1 MSTSISII
9 GASGAVGSMLA
20 VHLLRGGL
28 LKSADRL
35 QLVGHGIASSSAQ
48 LLSNRIDLLDAFD
61 DEGVDIEVVA
71 NIEDVDGDI
80 VLICAGVS
88 LPGNLVDRRDWGKTN
103 LALFEQIAR
112 VCCRRVPDALFVVVS
127 NPVEL
132 AVKVFSEKLGRERVI
147 GMGAE
152 QDSLGFARAIAHD
165 LDISRQYVMATVLGE
180 HGQAMVPV
188 WSSVQLKSM
197 DQRLSNKLAR
207 MKEESATVPLTERV
221 LELRAKVLEFIEA
234 QRVSEAY
241 ETTRQAL
248 PDARIFVQ
256 PFITWY
262 TMHSTPNATAN
273 STLRFLTAARD
284 DGATPLHGQVL
295 LRGEFLGIEG
305 VCGVPLAV
313 SRQGWE
319 ADAGDSLSPE
329 EQYRVLQAAR
339 SIDMYISS
347 VLLS

>member
-20 VHLLRGGL
+20 VHVLRGGV

-35 QLVGHGIASSSAQ
+35 QLVGHGVLSSSAH

-61 DEGVDIEVVA
+61 DEGVDVEVVA

-80 VLICAGVS
+80 VLICAGLS
-88 LPGNLVDRRDWGKTN
+88 LPGTLVDRRDWGKSN
-103 LALFEQIAR
+103 LALFEQIAEA
-112 VCCRRVPDALFVVVS
+112 CCRRVPDALFVIVS

-132 AVKVFSEKLGRERVI
+132 AVKVFSEKLGRERVV

-152 QDSLGFARAIAHD
+152 QDSLRFARAIAHD
-165 LDISRQYVMATVLGE
+165 LDISRQYVTATVLGE

-188 WSSVQLKSM
+188 WSSVQLKST
-197 DQRLSNKLAR
+197 DQRLSDELAR
-207 MKEESATVPLTERV
+207 MKAKSAALPLEERV
-221 LELRAKVLEFIEA
+221 IKLKARVLEFIEA
-234 QRVSEAY
+234 QQVNDAY
-241 ETTRQAL
+241 EATRQAL

-256 PFITWY
+256 PFITWH

-273 STLRFLTAARD
+273 STLRFLTAALAD
-284 DGATPLHGQVL
+284 NATPLHGQVL

-313 SRQGWE
+313 SRRGWTV
-319 ADAGDSLSPE
+319 DAVGSLSPE
-329 EQYRVLQAAR
+329 ERQRVLQAAR
-339 SIDMYISS
+339 SIDMYVSS
-347 VLLS
+347 VLPS

>member
-1 MSTSISII
+1 VSTSISII

-35 QLVGHGIASSSAQ
+35 QLVGHGILSSSAQ
-48 LLSNRIDLLDAFD
+48 LLSNRIDLMDAFD
-61 DEGVDIEVVA
+61 DEGVDVEVVG
-71 NIEDVDGDI
+71 NIEDVDGEI

-88 LPGNLVDRRDWGKTN
+88 LPGNLADRRDWGKTN
-103 LALFEQIAR
+103 LALFEQIAE
-112 VCCRRVPDALFVVVS
+112 VCCRRVPDALFIVVS

-152 QDSLGFARAIAHD
+152 QDSLRFARAIAHD
-165 LDISRQYVMATVLGE
+165 LGISRQYVMATVLGE

-188 WSSVQLKSM
+188 WSSVQLRSM
-197 DQRLSNKLAR
+197 DQRLSDELAR
-207 MKEESATVPLTERV
+207 MKEQSAAFPLEERV
-221 LELRAKVLEFIEA
+221 LKLRAGVLECIEA
-234 QRVSEAY
+234 QQVSEAY

-256 PFITWY
+256 PFITWRI
-262 TMHSTPNATAN
+262 THSTPNATAN
-273 STLRFLTAARD
+273 STLRFLTAALAD
-284 DGATPLHGQVL
+284 NATPLHGQVL
-295 LRGEFLGIEG
+295 LHGEFLGIEG
-305 VCGVPLAV
+305 ICGVPLAV
-313 SRQGWE
+313 SRHGWRV
-319 ADAGDSLSPE
+319 DAGGSLSPG
-329 EQYRVLQAAR
+329 EQHQVLQAAK
-339 SIDMYISS
+339 SIDTYVSN

>member
-28 LKSADRL
+28 LKGADRL

-48 LLSNRIDLLDAFD
+48 LLSNRIDLMDAFD
-61 DEGVDIEVVA
+61 DEGVDVEVVA
-71 NIEDVDGDI
+71 NTEDVDGDI

-88 LPGNLVDRRDWGKTN
+88 LPGNL
-103 LALFEQIAR
+103 ALFEQIAEI
-112 VCCRRVPDALFVVVS
+112 CCRRVPDALFVIVS

-152 QDSLGFARAIAHD
+152 QDSLRFARAIAHD
-165 LDISRQYVMATVLGE
+165 LGISRQYVVATVLGE

-197 DQRLSNKLAR
+197 DQRLSNELAR
-207 MKEESATVPLTERV
+207 MKEQSATLPLEERV
-221 LELRAKVLEFIEA
+221 TKLRAKVLEFIEA
-234 QRVSEAY
+234 QQVNEAY

-256 PFITWY
+256 PFITWH

-273 STLRFLTAARD
+273 STLRFLTATLA
-284 DGATPLHGQVL
+284 GNATPLHGQVL

-313 SRQGWE
+313 SRHGWKV
-319 ADAGDSLSPE
+319 DAGDSLSPE
-329 EQYRVLQAAR
+329 EQRRVLQAAR
-339 SIDMYISS
+339 SIDMYVSS
-347 VLLS
+347 VFLN

>member
-1 MSTSISII
+1 VSTSISII

-35 QLVGHGIASSSAQ
+35 QLVGHGILSSSAQ
-48 LLSNRIDLLDAFD
+48 LLSNRIDLMDAFD
-61 DEGVDIEVVA
+61 DEGVDVEVVG

-88 LPGNLVDRRDWGKTN
+88 LPGNLADRRDWGKTN
-103 LALFEQIAR
+103 LPLFEQIAE
-112 VCCRRVPDALFVVVS
+112 VCCRRVPDALFIVVS

-152 QDSLGFARAIAHD
+152 QDSLRFARAIAHD
-165 LDISRQYVMATVLGE
+165 LGISRQYVMATVLGE

-188 WSSVQLKSM
+188 WSSVQLRSM
-197 DQRLSNKLAR
+197 DQRLSDELAR
-207 MKEESATVPLTERV
+207 MKEQSAAFPLEERV
-221 LELRAKVLEFIEA
+221 LKLRAGVLECIEA
-234 QRVSEAY
+234 QQVSEAY

-256 PFITWY
+256 PFITWRI
-262 TMHSTPNATAN
+262 THSTPNATAN
-273 STLRFLTAARD
+273 STLRFLTAALAD
-284 DGATPLHGQVL
+284 NATPLHGQVL
-295 LRGEFLGIEG
+295 LHGEFLGIEG
-305 VCGVPLAV
+305 ICGVPLAV
-313 SRQGWE
+313 SRHGWRV
-319 ADAGDSLSPE
+319 DAGGSLSPG
-329 EQYRVLQAAR
+329 EQHQVLQAAK
-339 SIDMYISS
+339 SIDTYVSN